1 MATSALQRTGVR
13 PRGSRRKGGTFA
25 LGAHGGAVL
34 LALLALAAAV
44 GAAPA
49 GAADAPAVREGV
61 LAGAEYVVSV
71 PAGWNGGL
79 VMFAHGYEGEGPG
92 IGTVRAS
99 PLDF

>member
-1 MATSALQRTGVR
+1 MTTGILRNLERLRGCRTDGRANFALRS
-13 PRGSRRKGGTFA
+13 RGS
-25 LGAHGGAVL
+25 AVL
-34 LALLALAAAV
+34 LALLAFAAAV
-44 GAAPA
+44 AAVKA

-61 LAGAEYVVSV
+61 WEGAEYVISV
-71 PAGWNGGL
+71 PADWNGGL